1 MTHLRGAIPAGRVW
15 WLGSAPPHRLR
26 EVPPLDVTKSVLAS
40 ELSTRSETL
49 SRSLARLRD
58 AGHIAVEGKRIRIL
72 APQRLE
78 AQFRAN
84 LGEAG

>member
-1 MTHLRGAIPAGRVW
+1 M
-15 WLGSAPPHRLR
+15 
-26 EVPPLDVTKSVLAS
+26 TKSVLAS